1 MGANPNSLSAA
12 TYWTL
17 QYEVTHYT
25 QPVFQAFA
33 TERLETTLVK
43 GATVK
48 RTYASDSVVNKMGN
62 DGSYATQALTDTDE
76 SLTVSTILED
86 SFRIPD
92 WNLFQTHLP
101 TVQEYSTK
109 AMARIWDY
117 VDGTLLQNMQQNYGS
132 YMDDGTLGGV
142 SGNGI
147 VASVGSVQNLFA
159 TAEEVLI
166 KNNVKYIPGK
176 RFAGIPM
183 NTSGLITA
191 CAIPPE
197 LNNVLTQYVASKN
210 TALGDKT
217 FTNGFMG
224 YALGFNVFVSNN
236 LPWDA
241 VLSISV
247 NPTNGDTFTLL
258 NGVTIAGVSQAMTYT
273 FVNSIGATAGNILIA
288 GSATLTITNIVS
300 LLNNNVTTANGVA
313 YTVTT
318 VYQQKLINAM
328 TAVKWSSYGVT
339 SGTGTLVD
347 IQVFGFG
354 NVPLAVSFT
363 SASNVIQSQFTHAI
377 FATSKSIDLVMQARP
392 RLYKNFVSNSVAKDF
407 VTWNLFGYKVFQDQL
422 PQIIDVRLN
431 ASGFLS
437 PVVQWL

>member
-1 MGANPNSLSAA
+1 MGANPNTLSAA

-17 QYEVTHYT
+17 QYEITHYT
-25 QPVFQAFA
+25 QPVFPAFA
-33 TERLETTLVK
+33 TERLEKTLVK
-43 GATVK
+43 GASVK

-62 DGSYATQALTDTDE
+62 DGSYATQAITDTDE
-76 SLTVSTILED
+76 TLTVSTILED

-117 VDGTLLQNMQQNYGS
+117 VDGILLQNMQQNFGS
-132 YMDDGTLGGV
+132 FLDDGSLGGT

-147 VASVGSVQNLFA
+147 VASVGNVQNLFS
-159 TAEEVLI
+159 TAEQALI

-183 NTSGLITA
+183 NTSGLMTA
-191 CAIPPE
+191 AAIPPE

-236 LPWDA
+236 LPWDG
-241 VLSISV
+241 VLSIPV

-258 NGVTIAGVSQAMTYT
+258 NGVTVNGVSQALTYT
-273 FVNSIGATAGNILIA
+273 FVNSIGVTAGNILIA
-288 GSATLTITNIVS
+288 GSATLTISNIVS
-300 LLNNNVTTANGVA
+300 LLNSNVTTANGVA
-313 YTVTT
+313 QATLTT
-318 VYQQKLINAM
+318 YQQKLINAM
-328 TAVKWSSYGVT
+328 TAVKWSSYGVA

-347 IQVFGFG
+347 IQVFGYG
-354 NVPLAVSFT
+354 NVPIAVTFT
-363 SASNVIQSQFTHAI
+363 SGSNVIQSQFTHAI
-377 FATSKSIDLVMQARP
+377 FATSKSIDLVMQAKP
-392 RLYKNFVSNSVAKDF
+392 RLYKNFVSNAVSKDF
-407 VTWNLFGYKVFQDQL
+407 VTWNLFGYNVFTDQK

-431 ASGFLS
+431 ASTFAN